1 MCVKRQDCH
10 TIGPSTKKIKN
21 TCGNDALESSTSS
34 SINDNVRI
42 HPVAEYQSLFNN
54 TVPTS
59 VKYDGKI
66 PLQPEELL
74 LYSLINVV
82 SSKKLASIKAEEYVN
97 VSKAIYVVFG
107 VRFDCQS
114 IRNYCYRSVNNVTKG
129 LGKYDGYLR
138 WKFYAKSIQK
148 IVANHECM
156 LIDLFE
162 ADLCVNEARRVLR
175 ALLKCLRN

>member
-1 MCVKRQDCH
+1 
-10 TIGPSTKKIKN
+10 
-21 TCGNDALESSTSS
+21 
-34 SINDNVRI
+34 
-42 HPVAEYQSLFNN
+42 
-54 TVPTS
+54 

-66 PLQPEELL
+66 PLQPEEPL

-97 VSKAIYVVFG
+97 VSKAIYIAFG

-114 IRNYCYRSVNNVTKG
+114 ILNYFYRFKG

-156 LIDLFE
+156 LIDLLE
-162 ADLCVNEARRVLR
+162 ADFCDTTKYDR
-175 ALLKCLRN
+175 LRNIIESECLGCLQESKVSKTLAYKVNKNLAILTNKFPKWKVVPNLQDAKCTLVLL

>member
-1 MCVKRQDCH
+1 M
-10 TIGPSTKKIKN
+10 
-21 TCGNDALESSTSS
+21 
-34 SINDNVRI
+34 INDKLVI
-42 HPVAEYQSLFNN
+42 QLVHPVAEYQSLFNN

-114 IRNYCYRSVNNVTKG
+114 IRNYFYRSVNNVTKG
-129 LGKYDGYLR
+129 LGK
-138 WKFYAKSIQK
+138 
-148 IVANHECM
+148 
-156 LIDLFE
+156 
-162 ADLCVNEARRVLR
+162 
-175 ALLKCLRN
+175 